1 MAETLRE
8 GFGAIRADFMV
19 NGSRIMAGELT
30 NLDGNAAKAFSPYP
44 AAELKMGRLFTDPT
58 ATVDELM
65 DC

>member
-1 MAETLRE
+1 
-8 GFGAIRADFMV
+8 MV

-30 NLDGNAAKAFSPYP
+30 NLDGNAAKPFSPYP

-58 ATVDELM
+58 ATVDDLM